1 MAESMNVLSI
11 EQMKELQALGCNVRK
26 ASRAYIVSDINN
38 VIDEK
43 THSAW
48 EEFAYDDETAPVE
61 KLSTGYLAT
70 RFGKMAVYTF
80 TATDIVDLFKA
91 LTTKSFVLNGRHYY
105 TADDSANHHAQSNV
119 SLLDALFKLLK
130 TALEDKH
137 NKTLIEEAYG

>member
-11 EQMKELQALGCNVRK
+11 EQMKELQKLGCNVRK
-26 ASRAYIVSDINN
+26 ASRAYLVKDINN

-43 THSAW
+43 TYSAW
-48 EEFAYDDETAPVE
+48 EEFTYYEETAPVE

-70 RFGKMAVYTF
+70 RFGKALIYTF
-80 TATDIVDLFKA
+80 TTEDIIDLFKA
-91 LTTKSFVLNGRHYY
+91 LTTKSFVLNGHHYY
-105 TADDSANHHAQSNV
+105 TADDSANHHAQSSV

-130 TALEDKH
+130 TALEDKY

>member
-1 MAESMNVLSI
+1 MNVLTI
-11 EQMKELQALGCNVRK
+11 EQMKELQALGCNVKK
-26 ASRAYIVSDINN
+26 ASRAYLVTDINN

-48 EEFAYDDETAPVE
+48 EEFTYDDETAPVA

-70 RFGKMAVYTF
+70 RFGKALIYTF
-80 TATDIVDLFKA
+80 TTEDIIDLFKA

-105 TADDSANHHAQSNV
+105 TADDSANHHTQSNV

-130 TALEDKH
+130 TALEDKY
-137 NKTLIEEAYG
+137 NKALIEEAYG

>member
-1 MAESMNVLSI
+1 MNVLTI
-11 EQMKELQALGCNVRK
+11 EQMKELQALGCNVLK
-26 ASRAYIVSDINN
+26 ASRAYLVTDVKN
-38 VIDEK
+38 VINEE

-48 EEFAYDDETAPVE
+48 EEFEYDVETAPVD

-70 RFGKMAVYTF
+70 RFGKLMVYTF
-80 TATDIVDLFKA
+80 TTEDIIDLFKA
-91 LTTKSFVLNGRHYY
+91 LTTKSFVLKGRHYY

-137 NKTLIEEAYG
+137 NKTLIAEAYG

>member
-1 MAESMNVLSI
+1 MNVLSI

-26 ASRAYIVSDINN
+26 ASRAYLVKDINSR
-38 VIDEK
+38 IDEK

-48 EEFAYDDETAPVE
+48 EEFTYDEETVPVD

-70 RFGKMAVYTF
+70 RFGKMIVHTF
-80 TATDIVDLFKA
+80 TTEDIIDLFKA
-91 LTTKSFVLNGRHYY
+91 VTTKSFVLNGRHYY
-105 TADDSANHHAQSNV
+105 TADDSASHHAQSSV

-130 TALEDKH
+130 TALEDKQ

>member
-1 MAESMNVLSI
+1 MNVLSI
-11 EQMKELQALGCNVRK
+11 EQMKELQTLGCNVRK
-26 ASRAYIVSDINN
+26 ASRAYLVKDINN

-48 EEFAYDDETAPVE
+48 EEFTYDDETAPVD

-70 RFGKMAVYTF
+70 RFGKALIYTF
-80 TATDIVDLFKA
+80 TSEDIIDLFKA
-91 LTTKSFVLNGRHYY
+91 VTTKSFVLNCRHNY
-105 TADDSANHHAQSNV
+105 TADDSANHHAQSRI

-130 TALEDKH
+130 TALKDKH